1 MCTKNKDGKG
11 KGNSHSISLAHS
23 TVVYKVDGTSDR
35 QSNNNSKNQKL
46 AKNSISDKKHPLQE
60 RLVLIACLVSGN
72 CIENEVFQ
80 NKQLILSCHPGN
92 LALKNNIRRSQKDG
106 FNTVV
111 KNKLIQ
117 FDQL

>member
-1 MCTKNKDGKG
+1 MEKAKGIVIAPLWPTQPWFTRLMELLIDNPIIIPKTKNLLK
-11 KGNSHSISLAHS
+11 IP
-23 TVVYKVDGTSDR
+23 Y
-35 QSNNNSKNQKL
+35 Q
-46 AKNSISDKKHPLQE
+46 DKKHPLQE

-80 NKQLILSCHPGN
+80 NKQSILSCHPGN